1 MILPDLPRV
10 PNSSSVEANSSTGVH
25 LLRAIL
31 GNEPFHKL
39 ISTRLINV
47 GQLVD
52 IHTYNTQFISLFP
65 NRLPVSNVHVVLGY
79 YPSPSLSTSSLKVLL
94 PIPHHT
100 IFFLVLYTRINDPGS
115 FLSQAHV
122 AHIMSHKDRFPM
134 FLLCLTIILG

>member
-1 MILPDLPRV
+1 MILPHLPRV

-47 GQLVD
+47 GQLGD

-65 NRLPVSNVHVVLGY
+65 NRLPVSNVHVLLGY
-79 YPSPSLSTSSLKVLL
+79 YRSPSQSTSSLKVLF

-100 IFFLVLYTRINDPGS
+100 IFFLVLLYTRINDPRS
-115 FLSQAHV
+115 FLSNKHACV
-122 AHIMSHKDRFPM
+122 ALDCFPI
-134 FLLCLTIILG
+134 FLLCY

>member
-1 MILPDLPRV
+1 MILPHLPRV

-79 YPSPSLSTSSLKVLL
+79 YCSPSQSTSSLKVLF
-94 PIPHHT
+94 PIPLH
-100 IFFLVLYTRINDPGS
+100 FFLVLYTRINDPRS
-115 FLSQAHV
+115 FLSNKHAHV
-122 AHIMSHKDRFPM
+122 ALEDRFPTFRPM
-134 FLLCLTIILG
+134 LLA